1 MREKN
6 KKRNHEKTVPEIYV
20 ERMQEII
27 YSRIKQA
34 IYAIREIDD
43 EGINMFLHEM
53 KKQTE
58 NIRGRDIEVFSNFTS
73 RMLENANKEKKKLRD
88 YKQSVK
94 PSQEEQEKEFCI
106 IVSHTSKEKD
116 VIGQTHN
123 VIEKIK
129 TLADDG
135 VPGTAYE
142 FNNLRDGCKTKEAY
156 YHKDDVQI
164 SITMRREKQRS

>member
-27 YSRIKQA
+27 YSRIKRA

-73 RMLENANKEKKKLRD
+73 RMLENANKKLRD
-88 YKQSVK
+88 HKQSIK
-94 PSQEEQEKEFCI
+94 PSQEEQKKEFCT
-106 IVSHTSKEKD
+106 IVSYISKEKD

-123 VIEKIK
+123 VIEQIK
-129 TLADDG
+129 TLVDDG

-142 FNNLRDGCKTKEAY
+142 FNNLKDGCKTKEAY

-164 SITMRREKQRS
+164 SIAMRREK